1 MTETIDVD
9 DKRMSPERPGLSSLQ
24 KSLFGV
30 LAFFFVIHIVFW
42 YLEFHAGVSH
52 VVASTT
58 LVVFVV
64 GCFLTALALPWLPL
78 PDQRDRTKSERLSAM
93 VIVWVFIAL
102 IPRFIW
108 ELPWLFFRPDQ
119 SRRPTR
125 RALDVHVVAHPA
137 RRRRPLPQRRP
148 AHRRP

>member
-52 VVASTT
+52 AVASTT

-78 PDQRDRTKSERLSAM
+78 PDQRDRTKWERLSAM

-108 ELPWLFFRPDQ
+108 ELPWLLFFNQIRDGVQHGRPGPTCGRQ
-119 SRRPTR
+119 SCSEETH
-125 RALDVHVVAHPA
+125 AT
-137 RRRRPLPQRRP
+137 
-148 AHRRP
+148 

>member
-1 MTETIDVD
+1 MTETINAD
-9 DKRMSPERPGLSSLQ
+9 DKQVSPQTRGLSSLQ
-24 KSLFGV
+24 KSLFG
-30 LAFFFVIHIVFW
+30 LWRSSSSSTSCFGTWNFMP
-42 YLEFHAGVSH
+42 GVY

-64 GCFLTALALPWLPL
+64 GCFLTALALPWFPL

-108 ELPWLFFRPDQ
+108 NYRG
-119 SRRPTR
+119 S
-125 RALDVHVVAHPA
+125 
-137 RRRRPLPQRRP
+137 
-148 AHRRP
+148 